1 MKKIFKTT
9 EGEPDS
15 EFAKDGEPAKSGI
28 HRKRLEL
35 RRKYS
40 KDNIL
45 RKIRVIFQKFSI
57 KFFNEIIRLSCNDIQ
72 PLKFRSLSGKI
83 IGDLSIRG
91 TKPYLKKPIKDFF
104 FRNPS
109 EKYKDNPKDYNLK
122 LYNSLKE
129 KGKIVLTRVL
139 ETEFS
144 EFYEEVFL
152 KNNNIF
158 GRKYSIAFERAKK
171 LEKNLKSKIK
181 DSTYIEKFETI
192 SRNFINFYEGK
203 GRESKSKKKESDTE
217 NNLKLGSC
225 LTPNN

>member
-1 MKKIFKTT
+1 MKRIFKTT

-15 EFAKDGEPAKSGI
+15 ESAKDGEPTKSGR

-72 PLKFRSLSGKI
+72 PLGFRLLSGKI

-104 FRNPS
+104 FRNLS
-109 EKYKDNPKDYNLK
+109 KKYKDNSKDYNLK

-129 KGKIVLTRVL
+129 KGKTAFLTRVL
-139 ETEFS
+139 EMKFY

-152 KNNNIF
+152 KKNNIF
-158 GRKYSIAFERAKK
+158 GRKYGIALERAKK
-171 LEKNLKSKIK
+171 LEENLKSKIK

-203 GRESKSKKKESDTE
+203 GRESKSKKKEIDTKIS
-217 NNLKLGSC
+217 N
-225 LTPNN
+225 